1 MDVVAGNPL
10 DRADGV
16 TPSRE
21 ESKPPGAVTG
31 VLARPGA
38 TQDGPKTCCIRYTR
52 YSSHGC
58 ALVDYEFRPMDV
70 ARCLQT
76 RTSYSFR
83 EPKVNPGPGGIAR
96 WEGVLHLY
104 VQSLKWGPDPGPPP
118 VPWIH
123 GVSVYTSTIQA
134 AQLSRQPGNPNL
146 CPLTGGTEPESRVR
160 GPTVLPGVWSISA
173 APSGPLAHAYVTAV
187 TAAFRCTQAGERIS

>member
-16 TPSRE
+16 APSRE
-21 ESKPPGAVTG
+21 ESEPPGAVTG
-31 VLARPGA
+31 VLAHPGA
-38 TQDGPKTCCIRYTR
+38 TQDGPKAWCIWNTR

-58 ALVDYEFRPMDV
+58 ALVDYGFRPMDV

-83 EPKVNPGPGGIAR
+83 EPKVNPGPGGTTR
-96 WEGVLHLY
+96 WEGVLHLN
-104 VQSLKWGPDPGPPP
+104 VQPLKWGPDPGSPP
-118 VPWIH
+118 VPWTH
-123 GVSVYTSTIQA
+123 GDTVHTSIIQT

-146 CPLTGGTEPESRVR
+146 CTLTGGAESENRIR
-160 GPTVLPGVWSISA
+160 GPTILPGVWPISA

-187 TAAFRCTQAGERIS
+187 TAAFRCTQAGECIS